1 MFEKVGECLYKL
13 ASTGNFYARV
23 WIRGKEIRRSLQTT
37 DWQLAKRRLRDLRKD
52 LKKLDNDAAHVT
64 LKAYLETF
72 LASFQNKS
80 KSTRQKN
87 EAVAKRMH
95 DEWPGSS
102 GQKLRDVKASDV
114 LRWLKP
120 QRERYATSSC
130 FGLFADLI
138 L

>member
-52 LKKLDNDAAHVT
+52 LEKLDNDSAHVT
-64 LKAYLETF
+64 L
-72 LASFQNKS
+72 
-80 KSTRQKN
+80 
-87 EAVAKRMH
+87 
-95 DEWPGSS
+95 
-102 GQKLRDVKASDV
+102 KASDV